1 MDSFQYVYGG
11 SQFAG
16 ATPMASIPMQHAGIP
31 STQQQ
36 QQQQQQGVFMQ
47 HMDASADQHIQQQ
60 LLQQHHQQQQQ
71 QQHHHQQQLPM
82 MAQYTH
88 DPFTASRSS
97 PAPQQQMGN
106 TYAPRI
112 INDPESAI
120 FYHDARSNSLVDHS
134 ARQMV
139 SADGAV
145 FIEHLAGYSVVF
157 VPNSL
162 PIDSAICDIASA
174 LRPSQAGSGGRA
186 GSAGSDG
193 NKRAAAA
200 ALRKPHVT
208 KPSNPFI
215 MYRNFKI
222 REMRI
227 QNPAINQT
235 DISREA
241 GKWWKEETD
250 EVKEMFR
257 AKYREE
263 KQAYDV
269 LKSKRA
275 RGNTEAAKLGGL
287 PGSEEGDD
295 MYGPATK
302 KRKMSAGLGLSD
314 RPSSAIAKPRSRTM
328 PSNAYGASN
337 ARLSVATDLRKHLA
351 AKHHYESSGN
361 AFIDG
366 SSPFDHHQHH
376 EFHNPYAGMSA
387 ATVNN
392 SPMTTI
398 ADPYVDGA
406 MPPISLGAVQVFQS
420 VSMPQHPA
428 DYQDHT
434 AYLYQQQENPL
445 VSMPS
450 MMHSTSLAPEGYANI
465 AAVAADM
472 GISSSSVVAAAAAA
486 ASVVAVGASA
496 ATIPEV
502 PPIVTTSDEHH
513 QHWGALSEY
522 VDPSA
527 SASADNA
534 PSPDDALDNSALTTV
549 GSSGGY
555 SPHNDKEVTY
565 KLPSIAEL
573 SGSTPADTSSAEA
586 VTASEISTS
595 AAATAV

>member
-1 MDSFQYVYGG
+1 
-11 SQFAG
+11 
-16 ATPMASIPMQHAGIP
+16 
-31 STQQQ
+31 
-36 QQQQQQGVFMQ
+36 
-47 HMDASADQHIQQQ
+47 
-60 LLQQHHQQQQQ
+60 
-71 QQHHHQQQLPM
+71 

-88 DPFTASRSS
+88 DPFTANRSS
-97 PAPQQQMGN
+97 PVPQQQQQMGSAMQN

-120 FYHDARSNSLVDHS
+120 FYHDARSNCLVDHN

-174 LRPSQAGSGGRA
+174 LRPSQAGGARA
-186 GSAGSDG
+186 GSAGSEG

-275 RGNTEAAKLGGL
+275 RGNTEAARLGGGVL
-287 PGSEEGDD
+287 GSDEGDD

-314 RPSSAIAKPRSRTM
+314 RPGSAIAKPRSRTM

-387 ATVNN
+387 TTVNN
-392 SPMTTI
+392 SPMASI

-406 MPPISLGAVQVFQS
+406 MPPISLDAVQVFQS

-428 DYQDHT
+428 DYQDHA

-450 MMHSTSLAPEGYANI
+450 IIHPTSLAPEGYANI

-472 GISSSSVVAAAAAA
+472 GISSSSVAAVAAAA
-486 ASVVAVGASA
+486 ASVVAVEASA
-496 ATIPEV
+496 APV
-502 PPIVTTSDEHH
+502 PDVPSIVTTGGEHH
-513 QHWGALSEY
+513 QHWGALSDY

-527 SASADNA
+527 APASADNA
-534 PSPDDALDNSALTTV
+534 SSPDDALDNSAITTV
-549 GSSGGY
+549 GGY
-555 SPHNDKEVTY
+555 SPNSDKEETY

-586 VTASEISTS
+586 VTASEIPTSTPAAT